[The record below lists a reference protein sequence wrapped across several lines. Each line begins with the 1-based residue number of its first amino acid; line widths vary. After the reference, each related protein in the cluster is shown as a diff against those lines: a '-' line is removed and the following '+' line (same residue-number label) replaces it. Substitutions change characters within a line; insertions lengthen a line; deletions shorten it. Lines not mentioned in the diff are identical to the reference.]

1 MAYDPKTSMDDEM
14 RTPIYSHF
22 LNISSLDL
30 ACLGFSPQRRPKQ
43 PWPTHSYL
51 MWTEFSQL
59 LECPVSLTTLG
70 AHYDSVNLAALKI
83 LFSDKRA
90 STRFQPWNLININ
103 FLSLLIDFSH
113 QTIINRVP
121 EKGAK
126 LSTHSANHELDG
138 WPQLLTDLPFSM
150 SCPSVSDP
158 RDVKNLILCSLH
170 YASTQSI
177 FNFLTE
183 ETSDRDRK
191 HQTQNADTTNSSQK
205 TEISPAFDSSPAGS
219 VMRSGNAD
227 ASTPG
232 PPSQKQAMEESSS
245 SNGKVVTAIVVTAA
259 ITLAIAVIFFFIY
272 LNFAKKRE
280 KNKIDP
286 SFRREAMATGDEFK
300 SRKVRKFNG
309 QDLLYVTLNPSY
321 EEEGEEKRV
330 DVIVERFKKYEP
342 QEVLPWEPSSYGTG
356 HGKATEPVL
365 RNREP
370 TALVSETESPKPP
383 RGLISSLKPPAV
395 PRGRLNSKSR
405 NGNGHTK
412 LKPLHWD
419 KVTANV
425 DHSMVWDEINDGS
438 LRFDDD
444 LIETLFGYTTA
455 NNKTLLRNE
464 VSSSRSSSSPTP
476 AAQVFIL
483 EPRKSQNTA
492 IVLKSLAISRK
503 EILDALLEGHGLNT
517 DVLEKLTRISPTQ
530 EEAVKIIQYRG
541 NPSKLADAES
551 FLHHILK
558 AVPSAFIRINAMLF
572 RSNYDSEIL
581 HLKESLQTLESG
593 CKELRTRGLFLKL
606 LEAILKAGNR
616 MNAGTSRGNAQGFN
630 LTALRKLSDVK
641 STDGKTTL
649 LHFVVEQVV
658 RSEGR
663 RRVLNRSHSME
674 RSNIQIKISSDLNSD
689 TLTEEER
696 NKEYLLSGLP
706 ALRDMIAEFSDVRR
720 AAAVEFDSFIN
731 TCSTLTARVTETRQ
745 LVVNSG
751 NSEAGGFVMGMKG
764 FLEDCEEE
772 LKVVIDEQKRIME
785 VVKRTTEYY
794 QAGASEQKEA
804 NLLQLFVI
812 VKDFLDMV
820 DRVSVDISQKKQKK
834 NVVARTGSSSPPPSP
849 PTSNPVKFPDFRL
862 HLMPDMSRATSWSE
876 SDGDF

>member
-1 MAYDPKTSMDDEM
+1 MMVQP
-14 RTPIYSHF
+14 RFRPCLIF
-22 LNISSLDL
+22 LLLVSSSLSHS
-30 ACLGFSPQRRPKQ
+30 CCKQ
-43 PWPTHSYL
+43 
-51 MWTEFSQL
+51 
-59 LECPVSLTTLG
+59 
-70 AHYDSVNLAALKI
+70 
-83 LFSDKRA
+83 
-90 STRFQPWNLININ
+90 
-103 FLSLLIDFSH
+103 
-113 QTIINRVP
+113 
-121 EKGAK
+121 
-126 LSTHSANHELDG
+126 
-138 WPQLLTDLPFSM
+138 
-150 SCPSVSDP
+150 
-158 RDVKNLILCSLH
+158 
-170 YASTQSI
+170 
-177 FNFLTE
+177 
-183 ETSDRDRK
+183 
-191 HQTQNADTTNSSQK
+191 NSSKK
-205 TEISPAFDSSPAGS
+205 TGISPAFDSSPAGS
-219 VMRSGNAD
+219 VMRSVGYEA
-227 ASTPG
+227 ASPDHDREMLMPQLLG

-259 ITLAIAVIFFFIY
+259 ITLVIAVIFFSIY
-272 LNFAKKRE
+272 LKFSKKRE
-280 KNKIDP
+280 NNKIDP
-286 SFRREAMATGDEFK
+286 NFRREAMATGDEFK

-309 QDLLYVTLNPSY
+309 QDLLYLENLNRKPKNTFSKVTLNPSY

-330 DVIVERFKKYEP
+330 DVIVERLTKYEP
-342 QEVLPWEPSSYGTG
+342 QEVFPWEPSSYGIG
-356 HGKATEPVL
+356 HGKVTEPVL

-370 TALVSETESPKPP
+370 TVLVSEMESPKLPPPPSPP
-383 RGLISSLKPPAV
+383 RKKIPPPPPLPPPPTPTKPPIITKKNSAPPPKIGGLISSLKPPAV

-405 NGNGHTK
+405 EGAPTEGSLRGTSSGGTK

-455 NNKTLLRNE
+455 NNKILLRNE
-464 VSSSRSSSSPTP
+464 VSTSKSSSNPAP

-483 EPRKSQNTA
+483 DPRKSQNTA

-503 EILDALLEGHGLNT
+503 EILDALLEGHGLNS

-541 NPSKLADAES
+541 SPSKLADAES

-558 AVPSAFIRINAMLF
+558 AIPSAFIRINAMLF

-674 RSNIQIKISSDLNSD
+674 RSNSQTKINSDLNSD

-696 NKEYLLSGLP
+696 NKEYLLLGLP

-720 AAAVEFDSFIN
+720 AAAIEFDSFIN
-731 TCSTLTARVTETRQ
+731 ACSSLTARVTETRQ
-745 LVVNSG
+745 LVLNFG
-751 NSEAGGFVMGMKG
+751 KCEAGGFVMEMKG
-764 FLEDCEEE
+764 FLEDCQEE

-794 QAGASEQKEA
+794 QAGASKQQEA

-820 DRVSVDISQKKQKK
+820 DRVSVDISQKVQKK
-834 NVVARTGSSSPPPSP
+834 NVAARAGSSSPPPSP

-862 HLMPDMSRATSWSE
+862 HLMSDMSRATSWSE

>member
-1 MAYDPKTSMDDEM
+1 MMVQP
-14 RTPIYSHF
+14 RLRPCLIFF
-22 LNISSLDL
+22 LFFFSSLSHS
-30 ACLGFSPQRRPKQ
+30 CCKQ
-43 PWPTHSYL
+43 
-51 MWTEFSQL
+51 
-59 LECPVSLTTLG
+59 
-70 AHYDSVNLAALKI
+70 
-83 LFSDKRA
+83 
-90 STRFQPWNLININ
+90 
-103 FLSLLIDFSH
+103 
-113 QTIINRVP
+113 
-121 EKGAK
+121 
-126 LSTHSANHELDG
+126 
-138 WPQLLTDLPFSM
+138 
-150 SCPSVSDP
+150 
-158 RDVKNLILCSLH
+158 
-170 YASTQSI
+170 
-177 FNFLTE
+177 
-183 ETSDRDRK
+183 
-191 HQTQNADTTNSSQK
+191 NSSQK

-219 VMRSGNAD
+219 VIRSVGYEAVSPD
-227 ASTPG
+227 HDREMLMPQLLG

-309 QDLLYVTLNPSY
+309 QDLLYVKNLDRKPINTFSKVTLNPSY

-370 TALVSETESPKPP
+370 TALVSETDSPKPP
-383 RGLISSLKPPAV
+383 RLPSPPRKKIPPPPPPPLPPPPTPTKPPIITKKNSAPPPEIGGLISSLKPPAV

-405 NGNGHTK
+405 EWAPTEGSLRGTSNGHTK

-438 LRFDDD
+438 L
-444 LIETLFGYTTA
+444 
-455 NNKTLLRNE
+455 
-464 VSSSRSSSSPTP
+464 RSSSSPTP

-658 RSEGR
+658 RSE
-663 RRVLNRSHSME
+663 
-674 RSNIQIKISSDLNSD
+674 D

-731 TCSTLTARVTETRQ
+731 TCSSLTARVTETRQ

-772 LKVVIDEQKRIME
+772 LKVVIDEQKRILE

-804 NLLQLFVI
+804 NPLQLFVI

-820 DRVSVDISQKKQKK
+820 DRVSVDISQKVQKK
-834 NVVARTGSSSPPPSP
+834 KVAARTGSSSPPPSP

>member
-1 MAYDPKTSMDDEM
+1 MMVQP
-14 RTPIYSHF
+14 RLRPRLIF
-22 LNISSLDL
+22 LLFFSSSLSHS
-30 ACLGFSPQRRPKQ
+30 CCKQ
-43 PWPTHSYL
+43 
-51 MWTEFSQL
+51 
-59 LECPVSLTTLG
+59 
-70 AHYDSVNLAALKI
+70 
-83 LFSDKRA
+83 
-90 STRFQPWNLININ
+90 
-103 FLSLLIDFSH
+103 
-113 QTIINRVP
+113 
-121 EKGAK
+121 
-126 LSTHSANHELDG
+126 
-138 WPQLLTDLPFSM
+138 
-150 SCPSVSDP
+150 
-158 RDVKNLILCSLH
+158 
-170 YASTQSI
+170 
-177 FNFLTE
+177 
-183 ETSDRDRK
+183 
-191 HQTQNADTTNSSQK
+191 NSSQK
-205 TEISPAFDSSPAGS
+205 TQISPAFDSSPAGS
-219 VMRSGNAD
+219 VMRSVGYEAVSPD
-227 ASTPG
+227 HDREMLMPQLLG

-309 QDLLYVTLNPSY
+309 QDLLYVKNLDRKPINTFPKVTLNPSY

-342 QEVLPWEPSSYGTG
+342 QEVLPWEPSSYGIG

-383 RGLISSLKPPAV
+383 PLPSPPRKKIPPPPPLPPPPTPTKPPIITKKNSAPPPEIGGLISSLKPPAV

-405 NGNGHTK
+405 EWAPTEGSLRGTSNGHTK

-503 EILDALLEGHGLNT
+503 EILDALLEGHGLHT

-541 NPSKLADAES
+541 SPSKLADAES

-572 RSNYDSEIL
+572 RSNYDSEVL
-581 HLKESLQTLESG
+581 HLKETLQTLESG

-674 RSNIQIKISSDLNSD
+674 RSNSQTKINSDLNSD

-696 NKEYLLSGLP
+696 NKEYMLSGLQ

-731 TCSTLTARVTETRQ
+731 TCSSLTARVTETRQ

-820 DRVSVDISQKKQKK
+820 DRVSVDISQKVQKK
-834 NVVARTGSSSPPPSP
+834 NVAARTGSSSPPPSP

-862 HLMPDMSRATSWSE
+862 HLMSDMSRATSWSE